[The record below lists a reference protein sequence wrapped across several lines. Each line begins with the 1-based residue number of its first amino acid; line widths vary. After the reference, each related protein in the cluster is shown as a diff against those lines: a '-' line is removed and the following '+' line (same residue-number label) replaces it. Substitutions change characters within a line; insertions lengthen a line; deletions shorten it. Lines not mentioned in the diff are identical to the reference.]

1 MTTRRQDTGTSLR
14 RGFARPS
21 AVRLSAPAP
30 ADEPTPETTP
40 APAPA
45 RPPKEKPV
53 TTKYTALLT
62 LDDAERFDQ
71 LATHARRRA
80 GRVIGKADLMR
91 ALILLA
97 ADDAA
102 LRDQVIDQAATL
114 ADEAREARGR

>member
-1 MTTRRQDTGTSLR
+1 MTTRRDTGASLR
-14 RGFARPS
+14 RGFARPGR
-21 AVRLSAPAP
+21 AAAHPP
-30 ADEPTPETTP
+30 ADDTTPEPTPATP
-40 APAPA
+40 LA
-45 RPPKEKPV
+45 RPKEKPV

-71 LATHARRRA
+71 LATAARRRA